1 MIRSNG
7 IAMLLLFAAL
17 APAAPFAPGTRF
29 GTIGA
34 DYRFSSGDLYTYSY
48 DEQFVKLDPFFR
60 VGVAV
65 LPNLALGAELALV
78 NTFPDSGDV
87 FTSTPVFGFGPAAT
101 YYFAPNLDLVR
112 PYVTAG
118 AGATYAFAWDR
129 LGWRTRLAAG
139 VSLVTRLPVA
149 FGFEG
154 GWYGDWGQI
163 SRRAYNPYRY
173 ELVWLHGSSWFVGA
187 RVVGFK

>member
-1 MIRSNG
+1 MVRAG
-7 IAMLLLFAAL
+7 IVSLAL
-17 APAAPFAPGTRF
+17 ILSATTAAAPFARGTRF

-34 DYRFSSGDLYTYSY
+34 DYRFSSGDLYAYSHDSQY
-48 DEQFVKLDPFFR
+48 VKIDPFFR
-60 VGVAV
+60 VGIAV
-65 LPNLALGAELALV
+65 LPNLAVGAELALF
-78 NTFPDSGDV
+78 NTFPDSGDM
-87 FTSTPVFGFGPAAT
+87 FTNTPVFAFGPAAT
-101 YYFAPNLDLVR
+101 YYLAPDLDLVR

-129 LGWRTRLAAG
+129 LGWRARLAAG
-139 VSLVTRLPVA
+139 VSLVTKLPVA
-149 FGFEG
+149 FGLEG

-187 RVVGFK
+187 RIVGFK

>member
-1 MIRSNG
+1 
-7 IAMLLLFAAL
+7 MLSLAL
-17 APAAPFAPGTRF
+17 ILSATTTAAPFAPGTRF

-34 DYRFSSGDLYTYSY
+34 DYRFSGGDLYTYSY
-48 DEQFVKLDPFFR
+48 DSYYVKIDPFFR
-60 VGVAV
+60 VGIAV
-65 LPNLALGAELALV
+65 LPQLAVGADLAFL
-78 NTFPDSGDV
+78 NTFPEIGDM
-87 FTSTPVFGFGPAAT
+87 FTNTPVFAFGPSAT
-101 YYFAPNLDLVR
+101 YFLLSDSEPFQ
-112 PYVTAG
+112 PYVAAG
-118 AGATYAFAWDR
+118 GGATYAFVWDR

-173 ELVWLHGSSWFVGA
+173 ELVWLHGSSWFVGV
-187 RVVGFK
+187 RVMGFRR

>member
-1 MIRSNG
+1 
-7 IAMLLLFAAL
+7 MLLLFAAL
-17 APAAPFAPGTRF
+17 APAAPFAAGTRF

-34 DYRFSSGDLYTYSY
+34 DYRFSSGNLYTYSY
-48 DEQFVKLDPFFR
+48 DSQYVKIDPFFR
-60 VGVAV
+60 AGIAV
-65 LPNLALGAELALV
+65 LPNLVVGAELALF
-78 NTFPDSGDV
+78 NTFPDSGDM
-87 FTSTPVFGFGPAAT
+87 FTHTPVFAFGPAAT
-101 YYFAPNLDLVR
+101 YYLLPNPGIVR

-118 AGATYAFAWDR
+118 GGATYAFAWDR

-139 VSLVTRLPVA
+139 VSLVTKLPVA

-173 ELVWLHGSSWFVGA
+173 ELVWLHGSSWFVGV
-187 RVVGFK
+187 RITGFK